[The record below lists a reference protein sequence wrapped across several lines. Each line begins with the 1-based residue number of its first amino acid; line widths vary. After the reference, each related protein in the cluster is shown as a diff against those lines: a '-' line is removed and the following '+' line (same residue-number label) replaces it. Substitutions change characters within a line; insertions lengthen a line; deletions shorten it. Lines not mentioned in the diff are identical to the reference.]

1 MNRLFSTLLWVCL
14 SPCIDCLVLLYL
26 VHCIHGRYLHL
37 GIFKLNQPGVSDG
50 SISLVQVMD
59 EISVACNT
67 TNETLAGTSQW
78 AFSAVMIVVYLVIFA
93 CLIIL
98 LSLVIA
104 AKAVRATIRFVLGNI
119 LVAAIMI
126 CFGTGLIC
134 LSTLVSNKHLIS
146 RKDDSAKLAVKT
158 FLAVVTIGGSAR
170 SAFLL
175 VFAVVVVVIIK
186 CSNSAVNFKCLVI
199 SAIVVWIA
207 CGAVALLLLIP
218 GVIEFDSF
226 SCTIDVFLRAGPQL
240 WIFAVLYFPFF
251 AILPFTLAA
260 IMPVYALCYIRSNAV
275 SEKAGSLKPMVK
287 FALFLLIGNML
298 CFMGLS
304 VAVAIA
310 LITQFTYVEEEVLL
324 FLVRMYNVLLALSLV
339 PTPILILVYFKPV
352 RIQMRKCLLRI
363 CSRWCKRL
371 MVMSKQDP
379 LTEMML
385 VSTADE
391 DTRNS

>member
-1 MNRLFSTLLWVCL
+1 
-14 SPCIDCLVLLYL
+14 
-26 VHCIHGRYLHL
+26 
-37 GIFKLNQPGVSDG
+37 
-50 SISLVQVMD
+50 
-59 EISVACNT
+59 
-67 TNETLAGTSQW
+67 
-78 AFSAVMIVVYLVIFA
+78 MII
-93 CLIIL
+93 
-98 LSLVIA
+98 LSLVIT
-104 AKAVRATIRFVLGNI
+104 AKAVCGTIRFVLANI
-119 LVAAIMI
+119 LTASIVI
-126 CFGTGLIC
+126 CFGIGLMC
-134 LSTLVSNKHLIS
+134 LRVLASINQLNS
-146 RKDDSAKLAVKT
+146 RKDDSTKLAVKI
-158 FLAVVTIGGSAR
+158 FLAVVLIGGNAR

-199 SAIVVWIA
+199 SAKVVWIA

-226 SCTIDVFLRAGPQL
+226 RCTIDAFLHAGPQL

-251 AILPFTLAA
+251 AILPFTLTA

-275 SEKAGSLKPMVK
+275 SENAGSLKPMVK

-310 LITQFTYVEEEVLL
+310 LITRQFTYVEEEVLF
-324 FLVRMYNVLLALSLV
+324 FLVRMYYVLLALSLV

-363 CSRWCKRL
+363 CSKWCKRL

-385 VSTADE
+385 VSTADK